1 MSSGSESQT
10 GARETATTP
19 SVTNA
24 FVLFRPYVWLLVLAC
39 ALGSI
44 STVLFKVHQGPSY
57 TATALIQPDLRE
69 PSASGLT
76 PAPPLVDAKMVIESQ
91 VKLLKSHSLAR
102 QVVER
107 LNTAGG
113 RAANEIAAPG
123 SVLRDVAASIP
134 FFSNLSGPGP
144 TALDA
149 KASSLI
155 RLLSIGYSRQTYL
168 IEVSYT
174 SSSPA
179 AAATIVNAVAGEFVK
194 FHRLRERSYRHSNA
208 KERLAQLSRQYGSGH
223 PLVISAK
230 ADVASA
236 LAEVQEIERSTALL
250 TAEDLS
256 ATGLIVPAQS
266 STVPSGNYRAAAM
279 IGVVMGVVVTL
290 ALFFMR
296 ERKKIFTLLKAG

>member
-10 GARETATTP
+10 GARETAATP
-19 SVTNA
+19 AVTNLLW
-24 FVLFRPYVWLLVLAC
+24 VFRPYVWLLVLAC

-44 STVLFKVHQGPSY
+44 STVLFKLYQGPTY
-57 TATALIQPDLRE
+57 TAAALIQPDLRE
-69 PSASGLT
+69 PSAPGLT
-76 PAPPLVDAKMVIESQ
+76 PAPPLVDAKMIIESQ
-91 VKLLKSHSLAR
+91 MKLLKSHALAR

-107 LNTAGG
+107 LNAAGG

-123 SVLRDVAASIP
+123 SILRYVAASIP
-134 FFSNLSGPGP
+134 FFRDLFGP
-144 TALDA
+144 TPAALDA

-155 RLLSIGYSRQTYL
+155 RLLSVGYSRHTYL

-208 KERLAQLSRQYGSGH
+208 KERLAQLSMQYGSGH

-236 LAEVQEIERSTALL
+236 FTEVQEIERSTALL
-250 TAEDLS
+250 TAEDLW

-279 IGVVMGVVVTL
+279 IGVALGIAVTL
-290 ALFFMR
+290 ALFWVR
-296 ERKKIFTLLKAG
+296 ERKRIFPKGTEA